1 MFHCVLP
8 FESIA
13 FEKGID
19 LIDEVEENIEVHGNE
34 SQLKQLIL
42 IFLDNAIKYTPSGG
56 KIYFKLCKV
65 QNKPVITIRNT
76 DSYIPPEDLKHVFE
90 RFYRVDKSRKYQGGA
105 GLGLSIAS
113 QIAQS
118 HKIKLSV
125 TSDEKQGTE
134 FTLNF

>member
-1 MFHCVLP
+1 MC
-8 FESIA
+8 
-13 FEKGID
+13 
-19 LIDEVEENIEVHGNE
+19 
-34 SQLKQLIL
+34 
-42 IFLDNAIKYTPSGG
+42 
-56 KIYFKLCKV
+56 
-65 QNKPVITIRNT
+65 IR
-76 DSYIPPEDLKHVFE
+76 DS
-90 RFYRVDKSRKYQGGA
+90 FYRVDKSRKYQGGA

>member
-1 MFHCVLP
+1 MYLSASIVLI
-8 FESIA
+8 SQ
-13 FEKGID
+13 
-19 LIDEVEENIEVHGNE
+19 ENI
-34 SQLKQLIL
+34 K
-42 IFLDNAIKYTPSGG
+42 
-56 KIYFKLCKV
+56 
-65 QNKPVITIRNT
+65 
-76 DSYIPPEDLKHVFE
+76 
-90 RFYRVDKSRKYQGGA
+90 GGA

>member
-1 MFHCVLP
+1 M
-8 FESIA
+8 
-13 FEKGID
+13 
-19 LIDEVEENIEVHGNE
+19 
-34 SQLKQLIL
+34 
-42 IFLDNAIKYTPSGG
+42 
-56 KIYFKLCKV
+56 
-65 QNKPVITIRNT
+65 
-76 DSYIPPEDLKHVFE
+76 

-113 QIAQS
+113 QITQS

>member
-1 MFHCVLP
+1 MR
-8 FESIA
+8 S
-13 FEKGID
+13 
-19 LIDEVEENIEVHGNE
+19 
-34 SQLKQLIL
+34 
-42 IFLDNAIKYTPSGG
+42 
-56 KIYFKLCKV
+56 
-65 QNKPVITIRNT
+65 NKAVITIRNT

-113 QIAQS
+113 QITQS